1 MAEIQDL
8 LALDAS
14 NIARWPENMPFSGVN
29 DAGRA
34 DEGLMARWYQD
45 TNASITASGSTNAFA
60 ITSNRV
66 IASLFNNCL
75 MAFTANFSITGATTL
90 NLNGLGAKN
99 LKRFNGDPLAQGD
112 IISGQP
118 ILALYKSASDQWF
131 MLSAL
136 AANTANM
143 FFDLNENATPGTPSA
158 DTARVS
164 AFDDSGVTRLR
175 FTDGSGNVTVFSYPA
190 ATAAEMEAATA
201 TNRFVTP
208 GLQHRHPGH
217 PKAWASVV
225 GTATPASLSTPDYGV
240 ASLTDNGTGDYL
252 YTYDTAFNGAYSVV
266 GTVSETNTVGNSTF
280 EIFLQTT
287 TTTEAMTHYATS
299 GGSRVD
305 FALICMA
312 AFGDQ

>member
-34 DEGLMARWYQD
+34 DEGIMARWYQD

-75 MAFTANFSITGATTL
+75 MAFTANFSITGATTI

-99 LKRFNGDPLAQGD
+99 LKRFNGNPLAQGD

-118 ILALYKSASDQWF
+118 ILAYYK
-131 MLSAL
+131 LSADTWFL
-136 AANTANM
+136 VSAPAALTGNT
-143 FFDLNENATPGTPSA
+143 FWDLTENASPGTPA
-158 DTARVS
+158 TDTLRVS
-164 AFDDSGVTRLR
+164 AFDDSGTTRAKFVDSAAVAVIL
-175 FTDGSGNVTVFSYPA
+175 YPL
-190 ATAAEMEAATA
+190 ATAAEMETA
-201 TNRFVTP
+201 TSVVRYVSP

-217 PKAWASVV
+217 PKAGGNFDSTS
-225 GTATPASLSTPDYGV
+225 TAV
-240 ASLTDNGTGDYL
+240 
-252 YTYDTAFNGAYSVV
+252 FK
-266 GTVSETNTVGNSTF
+266 
-280 EIFLQTT
+280 
-287 TTTEAMTHYATS
+287 S
-299 GGSRVD
+299 G
-305 FALICMA
+305 
-312 AFGDQ
+312 